1 VTGAL
6 VLALVAVAVAVGLV
20 AAARRRHAL
29 ARQADDELGALVARL
44 KATRHGD
51 APAAYRGVIG
61 SRTCVLE
68 EIESETGKLPL
79 YLVHIRLAC
88 RSPLD
93 FELQHQPSE
102 MEARVLG
109 DVQLGD
115 PDFDARFLIR
125 TTDTDAARRA
135 LTPEVRAALVEW
147 VRRGWLHRL
156 WIVGGEVNL
165 QGRANFQQREA
176 VRQIDTYLQTVAAL
190 AERLDNEGSMA

>member
-1 VTGAL
+1 MTGAA
-6 VLALVAVAVAVGLV
+6 VLLGVGAAVALGLF
-20 AAARRRHAL
+20 AAARRRKAL

-44 KATRHGD
+44 SATRHGES
-51 APAAYRGVIG
+51 PAAYRGAVG

-68 EIESETGKLPL
+68 EIESDTRKLAL

-88 RSPLD
+88 RSPLE

-115 PDFDARFLIR
+115 PDFDRRFLIR

-135 LTPEVRAALVEW
+135 LTPDVRAALVEW
-147 VRRGWLHRL
+147 LRRGWLHRL

-165 QGRANFQQREA
+165 QGRANFREREA
-176 VRQIDTYLQTVAAL
+176 VRQIDTYLRTNTAL
-190 AERLDNEGSMA
+190 ADRLDDEGSAA

>member
-1 VTGAL
+1 
-6 VLALVAVAVAVGLV
+6 
-20 AAARRRHAL
+20 
-29 ARQADDELGALVARL
+29 
-44 KATRHGD
+44 
-51 APAAYRGVIG
+51 
-61 SRTCVLE
+61 
-68 EIESETGKLPL
+68 
-79 YLVHIRLAC
+79 
-88 RSPLD
+88 
-93 FELQHQPSE
+93 